1 MSLPRVYI
9 SRTIPPRSLALL
21 HAAPDIEIHIHESDM
36 PPARDIFL
44 AEIAQ
49 ADGVLTMLTEKI
61 DAQAIAA
68 APKLK
73 VISNFAVGYD
83 NIDVA
88 AATARK
94 IPVGNTPGVLTE
106 CTADLAFAL
115 LLAAARRL
123 SEGEHYIRN
132 GDWRTWNPI
141 QLPGYDVYGATLG
154 IIGLGRIGQ
163 AVARRAQGF
172 GMTILYSGGSDDNA
186 AHTLNAQKMALDD
199 LLRESDFISVHV
211 PLKPETRYL
220 IHQRELALM
229 KPTAILIN
237 TARGAVV
244 HPGALYDALKNGI
257 IAAAALDVTD
267 PEPMPL
273 DDPLLTLPNCLIVP
287 HVGSSTYA
295 TRERMGAMAVQNVLA
310 GIRGERLPHCV
321 NPAVYV

>member
-1 MSLPRVYI
+1 MSLPRVYVT
-9 SRTIPPRSLALL
+9 RTIPPRSLALL
-21 HAAPDIEIHIHESDM
+21 HAASDIEIRVHEGDM
-36 PPARDIFL
+36 PPSRENFL

-49 ADGVLTMLTEKI
+49 ADGVLTMLTEKM
-61 DAQAIAA
+61 DTEAIAA
-68 APKLK
+68 APRLK

-83 NIDVA
+83 NIDVP
-88 AATARK
+88 AATLRK

-123 SEGEHYIRN
+123 SEGETYIQH
-132 GDWRTWNPI
+132 GEWRTWNPI

-163 AVARRAQGF
+163 AVARRAHGF
-172 GMTILYSGGSDDNA
+172 GMRILYSGGSDDNA
-186 AHTLNAQKMALDD
+186 AKNLYAHNMALDD

-220 IHQRELALM
+220 INQRELALM

-244 HPGALYDALKNGI
+244 HPGALYAALKNGT

-267 PEPMPL
+267 PEPIPL
-273 DDPLLTLPNCLIVP
+273 TDPLLTLPNCLIVP
-287 HVGSSTYA
+287 HIGSSTHA
-295 TRERMGAMAVQNVLA
+295 TRERMGAMAVQNLLA
-310 GIRGERLPHCV
+310 GIWDEKLPHCV
-321 NPAVYV
+321 NLIVYD